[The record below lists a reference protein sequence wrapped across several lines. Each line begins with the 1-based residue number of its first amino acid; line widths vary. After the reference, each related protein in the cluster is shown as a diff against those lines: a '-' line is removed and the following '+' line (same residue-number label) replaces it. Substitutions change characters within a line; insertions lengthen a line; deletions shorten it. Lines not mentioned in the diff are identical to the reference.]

1 MSLLP
6 LSVCI
11 GMSRCDLNL
20 YFKMPS
26 LLVYIT
32 HGNLDM
38 STTEIFNKR
47 LE

>member
-11 GMSRCDLNL
+11 GMPRGDLNL
-20 YFKMPS
+20 YLKCLL

-38 STTEIFNKR
+38 TTTEIYNKR